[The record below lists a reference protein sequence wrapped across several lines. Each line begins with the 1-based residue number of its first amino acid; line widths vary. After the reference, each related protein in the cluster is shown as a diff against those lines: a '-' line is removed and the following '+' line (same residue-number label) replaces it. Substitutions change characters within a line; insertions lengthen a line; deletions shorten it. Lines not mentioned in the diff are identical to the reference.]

1 MKLKK
6 QLHTATS
13 SMLPAS
19 QVLSVDESPSDRANL
34 LKLTA
39 GRLDVVLS
47 IEESGRAVI
56 VAEAL
61 TGIERSSVFLTS
73 NYAYLAFSKTK
84 SKKALLE
91 KFNQAIAEMRQDGR
105 LTELSPRNWPDRPA
119 RHAVNCRQH
128 ARRWIIVRHARTA
141 DVLNSFGAG
150 AILSPRRLFESSSR
164 NGAFMQFKDYYQILG
179 VKREATA
186 EDIKKAFR
194 KLARKYHP
202 DVSKEKDAE
211 QRMQEIN
218 EAYTVLSDPERRA
231 AYDQVGSGYQP
242 GQDFRPPPDWD
253 AGFEF
258 STHGFSPGDA
268 AGFSDFFSQLFG
280 GMGQHGMGGF
290 RAHRGAGAYQA
301 RGEDHHAKVVL
312 DIEDAFHGA
321 TRQISLRVPKLDA
334 QGHVTLENRT
344 LNVKIPVGVREGQVI
359 RLAGQGAPG
368 FNGGRQGPDARG
380 AFPSARPP
388 ARRRARPA
396 S

>member
-1 MKLKK
+1 
-6 QLHTATS
+6 
-13 SMLPAS
+13 
-19 QVLSVDESPSDRANL
+19 
-34 LKLTA
+34 
-39 GRLDVVLS
+39 
-47 IEESGRAVI
+47 
-56 VAEAL
+56 
-61 TGIERSSVFLTS
+61 
-73 NYAYLAFSKTK
+73 
-84 SKKALLE
+84 
-91 KFNQAIAEMRQDGR
+91 
-105 LTELSPRNWPDRPA
+105 
-119 RHAVNCRQH
+119 
-128 ARRWIIVRHARTA
+128 
-141 DVLNSFGAG
+141 
-150 AILSPRRLFESSSR
+150 
-164 NGAFMQFKDYYQILG
+164 MQFKDYYQTLG
-179 VKREATA
+179 VAREATA

-258 STHGFSPGDA
+258 STHGFSPGEA

-280 GMGQHGMGGF
+280 SMGARGMGGF
-290 RAHRGAGAYQA
+290 RSHRGAGAYQT
-301 RGEDHHAKVVL
+301 RGEDRHAKVVL

-321 TRQISLRVPKLDA
+321 SRQISLRVPKLDA

-368 FNGGRQGPDARG
+368 FNGAPAGDLLLEVHFHPHDRLRAEGRDLHLELPVAPWEAALGAVVGVDLPGGQLKVRVPAGAQSRG
-380 AFPSARPP
+380 SLRVRGKGIPGNPPGDLILTLQVVLPP
-388 ARRRARPA
+388 ADTPKARELYATMARELSFDPRRRPGN
-396 S
+396 